1 MALQEECQLA
11 APLPGAVRETFAG
24 EGEHR
29 DKEFLP
35 LSGNYCSPWLGVMR
49 RPGSEIL
56 TR

>member
-35 LSGNYCSPWLGVMR
+35 L
-49 RPGSEIL
+49 
-56 TR
+56 